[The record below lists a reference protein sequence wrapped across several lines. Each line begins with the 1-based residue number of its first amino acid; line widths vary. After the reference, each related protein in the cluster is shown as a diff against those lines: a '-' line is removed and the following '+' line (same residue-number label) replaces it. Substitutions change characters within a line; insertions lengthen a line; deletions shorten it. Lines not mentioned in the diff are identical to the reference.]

1 MNNIPSIHFLF
12 RWYIF
17 IYILLWLAAAPTPQS
32 NQIQQTMGREEARGR
47 TREHFNG
54 LCIGGDNFLSSLA
67 VEIVCLA
74 LWQALSPTHFGEEG
88 GETGWGTSHVGDITW
103 LHTGAPWWGVI
114 FCDIVDLVSQRPPAT
129 PNVTILFSWKLYAE
143 SHLTMSAKACSKD
156 QDWDLSLTTRATH
169 HLFLMDPT
177 YAVITM
183 PTSCQLWCRQ
193 AFVPQ
198 RDSTISGWSPSSTRQ
213 PPQRSHQNKCFS
225 FSLRSYDLKR
235 RETPSDTLL

>member
-32 NQIQQTMGREEARGR
+32 NQILQTVGREEARGR

-114 FCDIVDLVSQRPPAT
+114 FCDIVDLVSQRPPCNPQCDYPVQLKT
-129 PNVTILFSWKLYAE
+129 LRWKLPLHECKGLLKGPGLRPLINNE
-143 SHLTMSAKACSKD
+143 SH
-156 QDWDLSLTTRATH
+156 
-169 HLFLMDPT
+169 
-177 YAVITM
+177 
-183 PTSCQLWCRQ
+183 
-193 AFVPQ
+193 
-198 RDSTISGWSPSSTRQ
+198 PSSLPNGSHLCCHHHANQLSALVQAGFCASERFDYIRLISIFDKTTTSKE
-213 PPQRSHQNKCFS
+213 PPK
-225 FSLRSYDLKR
+225 
-235 RETPSDTLL
+235 